1 MTAIA
6 REVLLIALGLALIVP
21 HWALWNACFSELFGF
36 RVGFSRYSYGVLG
49 AALMFLCLGAAAV
62 GGAII
67 MWRAAPL
74 ADVACPVLLLGSDNR
89 MGASLVFGF
98 LVGILIPNVL
108 YYPKRR
114 QFLRWMEIAS
124 PHCEQCGYALRG
136 LRVVMGRVRCP
147 ECGHTADAR
156 SIVEQYRHAKGVQE
170 VSSGGEPKAGDK

>member
-1 MTAIA
+1 MTVIA
-6 REVLLIALGLALIVP
+6 WEVLLIAIGLTLIVP
-21 HWALWNACFSELFGF
+21 HWALWNACFDELFGF

-49 AALMFLCLGAAAV
+49 FALMFLCLGAASV

-74 ADVACPVLLLGSDNR
+74 ADRVCPALLVGSDNR

-108 YYPKRR
+108 YYPKRH
-114 QFLRWMEIAS
+114 QFLRLMEIAS
-124 PHCEQCGYALRG
+124 PRCEQCGYALRG

-147 ECGHTADAR
+147 ECGRIAEAR
-156 SIVEQYRHAKGVQE
+156 SIVEQYRHAKRVQE
-170 VSSGGEPKAGDK
+170 ASHAGESKPGDT